1 MVTWSIRPDER
12 ALTGA
17 LAGYFFLVVAALYL
31 MKPARNSLFL
41 DNLDADRLPFA
52 YIATALVTWGAVA
65 AYVRLAPRTNLMA
78 VIQITLALT
87 LLSLVGFWVWFRI
100 EPSGRASALSF
111 YVWVKV
117 YGVLLPS
124 QFWLLSEEFLDP
136 RQAKRLFGP
145 IGAGGILGGIAGSAA
160 AGILPGLMEVET
172 TSLLG
177 IAGIV
182 VVGAFVVLGWIMSE
196 FPSARA
202 VGLGRETDASSGDE
216 PGLGRVH
223 RLERPDRDKRSP
235 QKDTLTSRTPQGRA
249 LIFTI
254 AAILIVAT
262 TTHTIVDWQFNKVA
276 EQHIADLDGR
286 TAFFGLFFTVLN
298 IVTLI
303 VQVLATSFVLRFF
316 GVGVALAI
324 LPVALATGAVGI
336 LLSPNL
342 WTASFARGADDSLR
356 YSVDQS
362 GRELLFLPIPSAERQ
377 WLKPRIDLMA
387 SRAANGIGG
396 VLILLAIWLFDDPLG
411 YLSMVSLALI
421 GGWAILVYR
430 ARRQYAGALQQLLEV
445 RDIDVRQIAQSRLD
459 AAASEAIRQGLG
471 SHDRD
476 TTRAALALAART
488 DPEAFIEE
496 IREVLRT
503 SDDAELKG
511 EALHVLAEA
520 QDSSALIEARA
531 NIDPSDRELTAEA
544 LAYACAAGDPEAGLQ
559 VERYLQGDDPLLA
572 VAAAVCLL
580 EHSAPEQ
587 QSKGVA
593 ILQQGVAVD
602 STHGVDLK
610 IAIIDLI
617 RRRPGVTALRPIL
630 ETLLEDEAP
639 QVARAALASCA
650 NYQHPELIPAIC
662 RAGMQRNLQSAAL
675 QALQILGNDAAG
687 PLTGLLADPR
697 NHRSLRTLAARAL
710 GRTGGSQSAA
720 GLIAGLVADDRHVR
734 RATLQALNYMRRR
747 GEKLDIGRDAE
758 ASAIRIEWR
767 DYLSLHRLAAALGS
781 PSTDSATAFV
791 ATVVGER
798 LWQAEEQLFRALAL
812 RHPIQAVFFA
822 YRGLITG
829 DGAARAHAIELV
841 DSVVETPERRTLVR
855 LLETDDRRERGRIAA
870 TELGRE
876 IPGTEA
882 ALHELL
888 DPGDPWLAACAVRA
902 LEIGPD
908 DLPRGRRQDL
918 MAHHHPALTELLSEA
933 PA

>member
-1 MVTWSIRPDER
+1 MVTWSIRPGER

-17 LAGYFFLVVAALYL
+17 LAAYFFLIVAALYL

-41 DNLDADRLPFA
+41 DNLGADRLPFV
-52 YIATALVTWGAVA
+52 YIATAIVTWGAVA
-65 AYVRLAPRTNLMA
+65 AYVRLAPRANLMA
-78 VIQITLALT
+78 IIQITLAVT
-87 LLSLVGFWVWFRI
+87 LLSLAGFWLWLER
-100 EPSGRASALSF
+100 SDSASALGF

-160 AGILPGLMEVET
+160 AGTLPSTIGT
-172 TSLLG
+172 RALLG
-177 IAGIV
+177 VAGV
-182 VVGAFVVLGWIMSE
+182 VVVAAFIVLRWIIAE
-196 FPSARA
+196 FPSTWTL
-202 VGLGRETDASSGDE
+202 GLGEQANPSSGNE
-216 PGLGRVH
+216 PGLGRAH
-223 RLERPDRDKRSP
+223 RIERRNRERGPREKE
-235 QKDTLTSRTPQGRA
+235 TLASRTPQGRA

-276 EQHIADLDGR
+276 ELQITETDAR
-286 TAFFGLFFTVLN
+286 TAFFGQFFTVLN
-298 IVTLI
+298 IVTLA
-303 VQVLATSFVLRFF
+303 VQMLATSFVLRFF
-316 GVGVALAI
+316 GIGVALAI
-324 LPVALATGAVGI
+324 LPVALATGAIGI
-336 LLSPNL
+336 LLSPSL

-396 VLILLAIWLFDDPLG
+396 VLVLLAIWLLDDPLR
-411 YLSMVSLALI
+411 YLSLVSLALI
-421 GGWAILVYR
+421 AGWGILVYR
-430 ARRQYAGALQQLLEV
+430 ARRQYAGALQQLLKV
-445 RDIDVRQIAQSRLD
+445 RDLDVRQVAQSRLD
-459 AAASEAIRQGLG
+459 ADASEAIRQGLG
-471 SHDRD
+471 SNDRD
-476 TTRAALALAART
+476 TIHAAMALAART
-488 DPEAFIEE
+488 DPAAFIDE
-496 IREVLRT
+496 IRELLRT
-503 SDDAELKG
+503 SDDADLKG

-520 QDSSALIEARA
+520 NDTSALSEARA
-531 NIDPSDRELTAEA
+531 NIDQSDRELTAEA

-559 VERYLQGDDPLLA
+559 IGRYLQGDDPLLA
-572 VAAAVCLL
+572 IAAAVCLL
-580 EHSAPEQ
+580 DHSDPEQ
-587 QSKGVA
+587 QDRGVA
-593 ILQQGVAVD
+593 ILRQGVAVE
-602 STHGVDLK
+602 STHGVELR

-617 RRRPGVTALRPIL
+617 RRRPGAAALRPIL
-630 ETLLEDEAP
+630 EALLEDEAP
-639 QVARAALASCA
+639 QVVRAALASCA
-650 NYQHPELIPAIC
+650 NYRYPELIPAIC
-662 RAGMQRNLQSAAL
+662 RAGMQRHLQGAAL
-675 QALQILGNDAAG
+675 QALQILRDDAVG

-710 GRTGGSQSAA
+710 GRMGGNQAAA
-720 GLIAGLVADDRHVR
+720 GLIAGLVADDRQVR

-747 GEKLDIGRDAE
+747 GEKLNIGRDAE
-758 ASAIRIEWR
+758 ASAIHIEWR
-767 DYLSLHRLAAALGS
+767 DFLSLHRLAAALEA

-855 LLETDDRRERGRIAA
+855 LLETDDRLERGRIAA
-870 TELGRE
+870 AELGLE
-876 IPGTEA
+876 IPTAEA
-882 ALHELL
+882 ALRELL

-902 LEIGPD
+902 LEVAPD
-908 DLPRGRRQDL
+908 DLPRGLRQDL
-918 MAHHHPALTELLSEA
+918 VAQDHPALAEFFSDG